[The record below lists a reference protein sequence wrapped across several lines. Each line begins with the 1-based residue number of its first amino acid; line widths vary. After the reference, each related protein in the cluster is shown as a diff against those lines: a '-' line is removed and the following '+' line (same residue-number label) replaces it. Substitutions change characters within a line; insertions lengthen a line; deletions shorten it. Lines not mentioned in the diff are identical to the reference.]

1 MTITLQVNG
10 RACVVQADAETPLLY
25 ALRNDL
31 GLVGTRYG
39 CGLGQCGACTVLIDG
54 RAVQSCDMPV
64 SAAIGK
70 QITTVEALGT
80 IENKIENEIEN
91 KVENKD
97 EKLHPLQRAFIAEQA
112 VQCGYCASGILMAAK
127 ALLDVN
133 KNPSDDEI
141 CRALEGNL
149 CRCGTH
155 GRILRAVKKA
165 AEEMRGA

>member
-1 MTITLQVNG
+1 MTLTLQVNG
-10 RACVVQADAETPLLY
+10 RARAVQADAETPLLY
-25 ALRNDL
+25 VLRNDL

-54 RAVQSCDMPV
+54 KAVQSCDMPV

-80 IENKIENEIEN
+80 VENE
-91 KVENKD
+91 VENGD

-133 KNPSDDEI
+133 KDPSDAEV
-141 CRALEGNL
+141 RTALAGNL

-155 GRILRAVKKA
+155 GRILRAIKRA
-165 AEEMRGA
+165 AEEMRSA